1 MYRGGSV
8 TEESKNKYISAVVLA
23 DQEQAMTEEKV
34 AVSSK
39 VKVLQVLYW
48 LLTGKSVY
56 RPEDKH
62 EEVSKEERCDGR
74 VSKGR
79 NETIGDRSL
88 RGVKGEN

>member
-39 VKVLQVLYW
+39 VKVLQVIVLI
-48 LLTGKSVY
+48 TY
-56 RPEDKH
+56 RKKCLP
-62 EEVSKEERCDGR
+62 S
-74 VSKGR
+74 
-79 NETIGDRSL
+79 
-88 RGVKGEN
+88 